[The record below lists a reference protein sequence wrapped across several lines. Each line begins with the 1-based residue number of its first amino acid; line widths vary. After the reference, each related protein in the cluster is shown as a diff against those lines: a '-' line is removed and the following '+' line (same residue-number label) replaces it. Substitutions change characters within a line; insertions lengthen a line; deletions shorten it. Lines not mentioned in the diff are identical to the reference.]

1 MKRNI
6 QHLIL
11 GGIFLL
17 GAVSCQSVFESSPS
31 PKKHRVHFT
40 SAEKETTKTGIT
52 IEEGTVTP
60 DWRATDK
67 KNVHLFEVAAD
78 KSFSYGTDVTI
89 SVSSDYKTA
98 QFMADFPT
106 EMEIIVN
113 PGDGGAKAGSGSSTP
128 AGPYTYAAVI
138 AQKTSDYTFIVP
150 SVQNPDPETLIDPA
164 ADFLLGYSRTSYDD
178 PHNYDELL
186 VDLYFDRPVA
196 MSRLSLSNFTVADEK
211 VKSVVINTEGS
222 ITGFASYEDIDFSA
236 STVNFHP
243 EEAPGILTLVYD
255 KADVPADGVFPA
267 YFVSI
272 PGTVKINSIV
282 VKTDKSVYTR
292 EIAGGKEFTF
302 SAKSFKNINVDLS
315 KAVREDAVAENITW
329 YKATVLEDGVNY
341 LIVSGGMALNNA
353 EDGLTGVA
361 VTDEDGI
368 IRFTEAP
375 ASSLIW
381 RADAITGLEEYGH
394 FTISNGEG
402 VFLQRH
408 SDSATQ
414 TMIVGGI
421 PSGDKKY
428 YVWNYDGTFLSH
440 VSSPSDNRIFYCY
453 YDGGWKT
460 GYEEASAKS
469 VGIYTS
475 RTPQEISFG
484 VETVEYDLDEG
495 GEFTFPKISGAV
507 GEVTYSSSNPSVAT
521 IDGNG
526 DVTILKAGTT
536 VITATAAGDKDY
548 QAASASYTLIVSSGS
563 VDTFYLASEIVD
575 GEDYMIVSGG
585 YAMTVDGTSLGT
597 VSVTENDGV
606 IQISAAEVA
615 LFKAKAHVEYY
626 SGTSPAGHYTLG
638 YGDNF
643 LQRQSNGNTQN
654 LVIGGIPSNKKYYVW
669 EYDGQH
675 LYHLSSADNTFYV
688 GYDGGWVFKYSGT
701 LPNAY
706 LYTVNKPKQSQKIS
720 FSEQSVSAVLG
731 VDFTAPTLS
740 GVKTSVTFDSSDES
754 VATVN
759 ATTGDVTLVG
769 LGETVITA
777 TAEENDEY
785 NKGTASYTLKVTDG
799 NIPVFYKAEEIE
811 AGKEYLIVSNGY
823 LLRNDG
829 GSIAA
834 VAVTEKADGS
844 VEYDAPATDLW
855 TVSASSGTFTL
866 KNDGKYV
873 NRNSSTISVSSTSTS
888 WSYDAASPYITNK
901 GSSSTYYLY
910 YSTGSSKWSSSTS
923 SGSTHTAALYGTTPP
938 KKTQELSFSGTSFT
952 FDMAEEG
959 ATFTPPT
966 LSGDKTPVTYSS
978 SKSGVATVTSDGVVT
993 IVGVGSTVI
1002 TATAA
1007 ANDEY
1012 KEATASYTL
1021 KVVNT
1026 SAPVSTK
1033 KYVLATTIEDGKNY
1047 LVVSGGYALKN
1058 DGGTVASV
1066 AVTPVD
1072 DVIEFTPGEET
1083 DLVWTAEAR
1092 TDLTQYGD
1100 FVFSNEGYY
1109 LRRPNQ
1115 GGTSVTFEHTPS
1127 SWSKYFVYLYDGEHL
1142 YHLNTA
1148 TSSSGS
1154 TTDYVYCISYNDGSW
1169 VFSYKTGKDPAAT
1182 GVTTHLYVEE

>member
-89 SVSSDYKTA
+89 SVSSDFRTA
-98 QFMADFPT
+98 QFMADFPA

-113 PGDGGAKAGSGSSTP
+113 PGDDGAKAGGGSSTP

-196 MSRLSLSNFTVADEK
+196 MSRLSLSNFAVADEK

-222 ITGFASYEDIDFSA
+222 ITGFASYEDIDFSS
-236 STVNFHP
+236 STVTFHP
-243 EEAPGILTLVYD
+243 EEAPGILTLSYD

-292 EIAGGKEFTF
+292 TIEGGKEFTF
-302 SAKSFKNINVDLS
+302 SAKSFKNINIDLS

-341 LIVSGGMALNNA
+341 LIVSQGMALNNG

-381 RADAITGLEEYGH
+381 RADAITGQEDYGH

-402 VFLQRH
+402 VFLQRY
-408 SDSATQ
+408 SDSETHDQ

-421 PSGDKKY
+421 PSTVKY
-428 YVWNYDGTFLSH
+428 YVWNYDGTYLSH
-440 VSSPSDNRIFYCY
+440 VSSPTDNRTFYCY

-460 GYEEASAKS
+460 GYQESSAKS
-469 VGIYTS
+469 VSIYTS

-495 GEFTFPKISGAV
+495 GEFTSPKISGAV

-521 IDGNG
+521 VDVNG

-536 VITATAAGDKDY
+536 VITATATGDKDY
-548 QAASASYTLIVSSGS
+548 QAATASYTLIVSSGS

-575 GEDYMIVSGG
+575 GEEYMIVSGG

-615 LFKAKAHVEYY
+615 LFKATAHVEYY

-643 LQRQSNGNTQN
+643 LQRQSNSGTQTAI
-654 LVIGGIPSNKKYYVW
+654 IGGIPSSKKYYVW

-675 LYHLSSADNTFYV
+675 LYHLSSADNTFYI
-688 GYDGGWVFKYSGT
+688 GYDGGWVFKYNGT

-706 LYTVNKPKQSQKIS
+706 LYTANKPKQSQKIS
-720 FSEQSVSAVLG
+720 FSEQSVSAVFG
-731 VDFTAPTLS
+731 NEFTAPTLS
-740 GVKTSVTFDSSDES
+740 GVKTSVTFASSDES

-759 ATTGDVTLVG
+759 ATTGEVTLVG

-799 NIPVFYKAEEIE
+799 SIPVFYKAEEIE

-873 NRNSSTISVSSTSTS
+873 NRSSSSISVSSNSTS
-888 WSYDAASPYITNK
+888 WSYDAESSYITNK
-901 GSSSTYYLY
+901 GNSSTYYLY
-910 YSTGSSKWSSSTS
+910 YSTGNSSWTASSS
-923 SGSTHTAALYGTTPP
+923 SGNTHTAALYGTTPP

-966 LSGDKTPVTYSS
+966 LSGAKTPVTYSS
-978 SKSGVATVTSDGVVT
+978 SMSGVATVTSDGAVT
-993 IVGVGSTVI
+993 IVGVGTTFI
-1002 TATAA
+1002 TATAVA
-1007 ANDEY
+1007 DDEY
-1012 KEATASYTL
+1012 KEATARYTL

-1033 KYVLATTIEDGKNY
+1033 KYVLATSIEDGKDY

-1066 AVTPVD
+1066 AVTPVNG
-1072 DVIEFTPGEET
+1072 VIELSPEDET
-1083 DLVWTAEAR
+1083 DIVWTAQAKSDYESN
-1092 TDLTQYGD
+1092 GHFI
-1100 FVFSNEGYY
+1100 FVN
-1109 LRRPNQ
+1109 
-1115 GGTSVTFEHTPS
+1115 GTYRFYR
-1127 SWSKYFVYLYDGEHL
+1127 K
-1142 YHLNTA
+1142 
-1148 TSSSGS
+1148 SSSGKFSLLLQEVSVALDKYDVWDLQEYDGDTYLFHDSS
-1154 TTDYVYCISYNDGSW
+1154 TTMRCWTYYDGGWKITYLSN
-1169 VFSYKTGKDPAAT
+1169 KTDPSSAEKPT
-1182 GVTTHLYVEE
+1182 RLYVEE

>member
-89 SVSSDYKTA
+89 SVSSDFRTA

-113 PGDGGAKAGSGSSTP
+113 PGDDGAKAGGGSSTP

-178 PHNYDELL
+178 PHHYDELL

-196 MSRLSLSNFTVADEK
+196 MSRLSLSNFAVADEK

-222 ITGFASYEDIDFSA
+222 ITGFASYEDIDFSS
-236 STVNFHP
+236 STVTFHP

-255 KADVPADGVFPA
+255 KADVPADGIFPA

-302 SAKSFKNINVDLS
+302 SAKSFKNINIDLS

-341 LIVSGGMALNNA
+341 LIVSQGMALNNG
-353 EDGLTGVA
+353 EDGLSGVA

-381 RADAITGLEEYGH
+381 TASAITGQEDYGH

-402 VFLQRH
+402 VFLQRY
-408 SDSATQ
+408 SDPDTHDQ

-421 PSGDKKY
+421 PSTVKY
-428 YVWNYDGTFLSH
+428 YVWDYDGTYLSH
-440 VSSPSDNRIFYCY
+440 VSSPSDNRTFYCY

-460 GYEEASAKS
+460 GYEKSSAKS
-469 VGIYTS
+469 VSIYTS

-484 VETVEYDLDEG
+484 VETVEFNLDEG
-495 GEFTFPKISGAV
+495 VEFTSPKISGAV
-507 GEVTYSSSNPSVAT
+507 GELTYSSSNPSVAT
-521 IDGNG
+521 VNGNG

-548 QAASASYTLIVSSGS
+548 QAASVSYTLIVSSGS
-563 VDTFYLASEIVD
+563 VDTFYLASEIVE
-575 GEDYMIVSGG
+575 GQEYMIVSGG

-615 LFKAKAHVEYY
+615 LFKATAHVEYY

-654 LVIGGIPSNKKYYVW
+654 LVIGGSPSTKKYYVW

-688 GYDGGWVFKYSGT
+688 GYDGGWVFKYNGT

-706 LYTVNKPKQSQKIS
+706 LYTAKKPKLSQKIS
-720 FSEQSVSAVLG
+720 FSEETVSAVIG
-731 VDFTAPTLS
+731 QSFSTPTLY
-740 GVKTSVTFDSSDES
+740 GVKTTASYSSSDTS
-754 VATVN
+754 VATVDE
-759 ATTGDVTLVG
+759 TSGEVTLVG
-769 LGETVITA
+769 LGQTVITA
-777 TAEENDEY
+777 TAAEDEEY
-785 NKGTASYTLKVTDG
+785 YKGIASYTLKVTDG
-799 NIPVFYKAEEIE
+799 NIPVFYKADEIE

-823 LLRNDG
+823 LLQNNG

-844 VEYDAPATDLW
+844 IEYDATANDLW

-873 NRNSSTISVSSTSTS
+873 NRSSSSISVSSNSTS
-888 WSYDAASPYITNK
+888 WSYDAASPYITNA
-901 GSSSTYYLY
+901 GHSSTYYLY
-910 YSTGSSKWSSSTS
+910 CS
-923 SGSTHTAALYGTTPP
+923 SGSWKAGNSASSDYTAALYGTTPP

-959 ATFTPPT
+959 ATFIPPT
-966 LSGDKTPVTYSS
+966 LSGAKTPVTYSS
-978 SKSGVATVTSDGVVT
+978 SKSGVATVTSDGAVT
-993 IVGVGSTVI
+993 IVGVGKTVI

-1007 ANDEY
+1007 ADDEY

-1021 KVVNT
+1021 NVENT

-1033 KYVLATTIEDGKNY
+1033 KYVLASSIEDGKNY

-1072 DVIEFTPGEET
+1072 DVIELSPGDET
-1083 DLVWTAEAR
+1083 DLVWTAEANSTQTSYGHFIFTNGGYR
-1092 TDLTQYGD
+1092 FYRKSGSSASLLLQEVSVALDKYGVWDLQEYGGDTYLFHDSSSTIRYWTYYDGGWKISYQQNKTD
-1100 FVFSNEGYY
+1100 
-1109 LRRPNQ
+1109 
-1115 GGTSVTFEHTPS
+1115 PS
-1127 SWSKYFVYLYDGEHL
+1127 SSEK
-1142 YHLNTA
+1142 
-1148 TSSSGS
+1148 
-1154 TTDYVYCISYNDGSW
+1154 
-1169 VFSYKTGKDPAAT
+1169 P
-1182 GVTTHLYVEE
+1182 THLYVKE

>member
-78 KSFSYGTDVTI
+78 TSFSYGTDVTI

-196 MSRLSLSNFTVADEK
+196 MSRLSLSNFADADEK

-243 EEAPGILTLVYD
+243 EEAPGILTLSYEN
-255 KADVPADGVFPA
+255 APVPTDGVFPS
-267 YFVSI
+267 YFISI
-272 PGTVKINSIV
+272 PGMVKINSIV

-292 EIAGGKEFTF
+292 TIEGGKEFTF
-302 SAKSFKNINVDLS
+302 SEKSFKNINVDLS

-381 RADAITGLEEYGH
+381 RADAITGLEDYGH

-428 YVWNYDGTFLSH
+428 YVWNYDGTYLSH

-469 VGIYTS
+469 VSIYTS

-521 IDGNG
+521 IDASGN
-526 DVTILKAGTT
+526 VTILKAGTT

-548 QAASASYTLIVSSGS
+548 QAGSASYTLIVSSGS

-575 GEDYMIVSGG
+575 GEKYMIVSGG

-615 LFKAKAHVEYY
+615 LFKATAHVEYY
-626 SGTSPAGHYTLG
+626 SGTSPAGHFTLG
-638 YGDNF
+638 YGENF
-643 LQRQSNGNTQN
+643 LQRHSDGNTQN
-654 LVIGGIPSNKKYYVW
+654 LVIGGIPTTTKYYVW
-669 EYDGQH
+669 EYDGEH
-675 LYHLSSADNTFYV
+675 LYHLSSASNTFYL

-706 LYTVNKPKQSQKIS
+706 LYTANKPKQSQKIS

-731 VDFTAPTLS
+731 VDFTAPALS
-740 GVKTSVTFDSSDES
+740 GVKTSVTFASSDES

-759 ATTGDVTLVG
+759 ETTGDVTLVG

-799 NIPVFYKAEEIE
+799 SIPVFYKAEEIE

-873 NRNSSTISVSSTSTS
+873 YRSSSSNLSISSSSTS
-888 WSYDAASPYITNK
+888 WSYDAASSYITNK

-910 YSTGSSKWSSSTS
+910 YSTGSSKWSLNTS
-923 SGSTHTAALYGTTPP
+923 SGNTHTAALYGTTPP
-938 KKTQELSFSGTSFT
+938 KKTQELSFSGTLFT

-966 LSGDKTPVTYSS
+966 LSGAKTPVTYSS
-978 SKSGVATVTSDGVVT
+978 SKSGVATVTSDGAVT
-993 IVGVGSTVI
+993 IVGVGTTDI

-1021 KVVNT
+1021 MVENT

-1072 DVIEFTPGEET
+1072 GVIEFTPGEET
-1083 DLVWTAEAR
+1083 DLVWTAQAN
-1092 TDLTQYGD
+1092 
-1100 FVFSNEGYY
+1100 SNSDYESNGHFIFKNGGY
-1109 LRRPNQ
+1109 R
-1115 GGTSVTFEHTPS
+1115 F
-1127 SWSKYFVYLYDGEHL
+1127 
-1142 YHLNTA
+1142 
-1148 TSSSGS
+1148 
-1154 TTDYVYCISYNDGSW
+1154 
-1169 VFSYKTGKDPAAT
+1169 
-1182 GVTTHLYVEE
+1182 